1 MKNRRLQ
8 NRLYGSVNS
17 FLFGLVLAALIPFT
31 SPLAQVTDQVPDE
44 LERIGIDEHLGETID
59 LSLQFTD
66 ETGRAVTLADYFHQ
80 DKPVLL
86 SLVYFTCPM
95 LCNLTM
101 NGMNDAF
108 GQLAWLP
115 GEEYEVVSVSIHP
128 DETPKLALA
137 KKNNYLTV
145 LNRPGAENGWHFLTG
160 SKESSEALA
169 AQIGFRYFWNE
180 AQEQYAHASAIYI
193 LTADGSISRYLYG
206 ISFPERDLRLG
217 LVEAGDG
224 KIGSSYDQLLLYCF
238 HYDPDARGYVA
249 VAENIM
255 RLGGGLTL
263 ATVILLVGGLFWRE
277 RKKSHSRARTV
288 SMSTDAQQKVS

>member
-1 MKNRRLQ
+1 MGLM
-8 NRLYGSVNS
+8 LAFALAPGNS
-17 FLFGLVLAALIPFT
+17 
-31 SPLAQVTDQVPDE
+31 LAQVIDQASEE
-44 LERIGIDEHLGETID
+44 LERIGIEEHLGEKVD
-59 LSLQFTD
+59 LDLQFTD
-66 ETGRAVTLADYFHQ
+66 ETGQTVTLGDYFRK
-80 DKPVLL
+80 DKPVVL

-128 DETPKLALA
+128 EETPELALA
-137 KKNNYLTV
+137 KKNNYMKV

-169 AQIGFRYFWNE
+169 AQVGFKYFWNE
-180 AQEQYAHASAIYI
+180 AQQQYAHASAIYI
-193 LTADGSISRYLYG
+193 LTADGSISRYMYG
-206 ISFPERDLRLG
+206 ITFPERDLRLS

-238 HYDPDARGYVA
+238 HYDPDAKGYVA
-249 VAENIM
+249 VAGNIM
-255 RLGGGLTL
+255 RLGGGVTLT
-263 ATVILLVGGLFWRE
+263 AVILLVGGLFWRE
-277 RKKSHSRARTV
+277 RKKNKSRARV
-288 SMSTDAQQKVS
+288 ISMNAEAQ